1 MKTIGILGGISAL
14 ATMDFEKRL
23 HQVSEQLIARR
34 GNGGYPP
41 IITYYH
47 RRAPIV
53 TTDGIAPVIPIEPD
67 PEFLKAAQWLGTKV
81 DALVIISNGMHQLQD
96 RFVQASGRKV
106 LSMIVATLEEVR
118 RRGWKRVGVL
128 GFPDASSPVYTQPL
142 SALGIE
148 CEVIDS
154 KLQAR
159 LNDAVMGVMGGR
171 ITPGVAQQALEV
183 LRQKGVDG
191 IIPGCTEIP
200 LLLGNEMNAPDLVNP
215 VQLLAEAAVKFALE
229 GNSSVI
235 NAQPHDDQSAQG
247 LLLRIAEQ

>member
-23 HQVSEQLIARR
+23 HQVSERLIPAH
-34 GNGGYPP
+34 GNGGDSPIIPYPP

-53 TTDGIAPVIPIEPD
+53 TVDGVAPVIPLEPD
-67 PEFLKAAQWLGTKV
+67 PEFLKAAQWLGTKA
-81 DALVIISNGMHQLQD
+81 DALVIVANGMHLLQD
-96 RFVQASGRKV
+96 RIEQASGRNV
-106 LSMIVATLEEVR
+106 LSMIDATLEEVR
-118 RRGWKRVGVL
+118 RRGWKKVGVL
-128 GFPDASSPVYTQPL
+128 GFPDPSSVVYTQPL

-148 CEVIDS
+148 CEVIDA

-159 LNDAVMGVMGGR
+159 LNDAIVGVMGGR
-171 ITPGVAQQALEV
+171 IRPGIAQEALEV

-200 LLLGNEMNAPDLVNP
+200 LLLGDAMSASDLVNP
-215 VQLLAEAAVKFALE
+215 VQLLAEAVVKFAVPS
-229 GNSSVI
+229 NVPVKRQ
-235 NAQPHDDQSAQG
+235 APDPAP
-247 LLLRIAEQ
+247 A

>member
-1 MKTIGILGGISAL
+1 MKTIGVLGGISAL

-23 HQVSEQLIARR
+23 HQVSEQLIARQ

-67 PEFLKAAQWLGTKV
+67 PEFLRAAQWLGTKA
-81 DALVIISNGMHQLQD
+81 DFLVIISNGMHQLQE

-118 RRGWKRVGVL
+118 RRGWKKVGVL
-128 GFPDASSPVYTQPL
+128 GFPDPSAAVYTQPL

-148 CEVIDS
+148 CEVIDAT
-154 KLQAR
+154 LQAR
-159 LNDAVMGVMGGR
+159 LNDAVIGAMGGR
-171 ITPGVAQQALEV
+171 ITPDIAQEALEV

-200 LLLGNEMNAPDLVNP
+200 LLLGDDMNAADLVNP
-215 VQLLAEAAVKFALE
+215 IQLLAEAAVKFALE
-229 GNSSVI
+229 GSSSLKNVQI
-235 NAQPHDDQSAQG
+235 QDDQSAQG
-247 LLLRIAEQ
+247 LLLRIAQQ